1 MKKDKSYKK
10 LKKFI
15 NISVI
20 LGIIGTV
27 YLIQSIIYFKQN
39 FIFLFI
45 LGIIFIIIDYIY
57 IYKFKLKNNIEKI
70 QYTETDL
77 KNEYDIKVKK
87 SINWIFI
94 FFIQLIMFTFSSI
107 TLIFNSKIIE
117 ILELFNYRLLFY
129 EIIIFMIL
137 KNILNLKFLFKLE
150 KLDKKT
156 KCNKEILNVVVFNIV
171 YFIITTIIY
180 FVFEKVFVLSPS
192 SIFVSILSI
201 ITIIYNYTRINKIR
215 YKKKSRIK

>member
-1 MKKDKSYKK
+1 
-10 LKKFI
+10 
-15 NISVI
+15 
-20 LGIIGTV
+20 
-27 YLIQSIIYFKQN
+27 
-39 FIFLFI
+39 
-45 LGIIFIIIDYIY
+45 
-57 IYKFKLKNNIEKI
+57 
-70 QYTETDL
+70 
-77 KNEYDIKVKK
+77 
-87 SINWIFI
+87 
-94 FFIQLIMFTFSSI
+94 MFTFSSI

-156 KCNKEILNVVVFNIV
+156 KCNKEIINVVVFNMV

-201 ITIIYNYTRINKIR
+201 ITIIYNY
-215 YKKKSRIK
+215 KKG

>member
-1 MKKDKSYKK
+1 
-10 LKKFI
+10 
-15 NISVI
+15 
-20 LGIIGTV
+20 
-27 YLIQSIIYFKQN
+27 
-39 FIFLFI
+39 
-45 LGIIFIIIDYIY
+45 
-57 IYKFKLKNNIEKI
+57 
-70 QYTETDL
+70 
-77 KNEYDIKVKK
+77 
-87 SINWIFI
+87 
-94 FFIQLIMFTFSSI
+94 MFTFSSI

-156 KCNKEILNVVVFNIV
+156 KCNKEIINVVVFNMV

-215 YKKKSRIK
+215 YKKKKAE

>member
-1 MKKDKSYKK
+1 
-10 LKKFI
+10 
-15 NISVI
+15 
-20 LGIIGTV
+20 
-27 YLIQSIIYFKQN
+27 
-39 FIFLFI
+39 
-45 LGIIFIIIDYIY
+45 
-57 IYKFKLKNNIEKI
+57 
-70 QYTETDL
+70 
-77 KNEYDIKVKK
+77 
-87 SINWIFI
+87 
-94 FFIQLIMFTFSSI
+94 MFTFSSI

-156 KCNKEILNVVVFNIV
+156 KCNKEIINVVVFNMV

>member
-1 MKKDKSYKK
+1 
-10 LKKFI
+10 
-15 NISVI
+15 
-20 LGIIGTV
+20 
-27 YLIQSIIYFKQN
+27 
-39 FIFLFI
+39 
-45 LGIIFIIIDYIY
+45 
-57 IYKFKLKNNIEKI
+57 
-70 QYTETDL
+70 
-77 KNEYDIKVKK
+77 
-87 SINWIFI
+87 
-94 FFIQLIMFTFSSI
+94 MFTFSSI
-107 TLIFNSKIIE
+107 RLIFNSKIIE

-156 KCNKEILNVVVFNIV
+156 KCNKEIINVVVFNIV

-201 ITIIYNYTRINKIR
+201 ITIIYNYTRRNKIR

>member
-1 MKKDKSYKK
+1 
-10 LKKFI
+10 
-15 NISVI
+15 
-20 LGIIGTV
+20 
-27 YLIQSIIYFKQN
+27 
-39 FIFLFI
+39 
-45 LGIIFIIIDYIY
+45 
-57 IYKFKLKNNIEKI
+57 
-70 QYTETDL
+70 
-77 KNEYDIKVKK
+77 
-87 SINWIFI
+87 
-94 FFIQLIMFTFSSI
+94 FIQLIMFTFSSI

-156 KCNKEILNVVVFNIV
+156 KCNKEIINVVVFNIV

>member
-1 MKKDKSYKK
+1 
-10 LKKFI
+10 
-15 NISVI
+15 
-20 LGIIGTV
+20 
-27 YLIQSIIYFKQN
+27 
-39 FIFLFI
+39 
-45 LGIIFIIIDYIY
+45 
-57 IYKFKLKNNIEKI
+57 
-70 QYTETDL
+70 
-77 KNEYDIKVKK
+77 
-87 SINWIFI
+87 
-94 FFIQLIMFTFSSI
+94 MFTFSSI